1 MMKKRK
7 FKIYNEEL
15 LLKIIGLSALVFL
28 LKGGRLLILLMFIY
42 FLINEQLEKKKHED
56 NIKKM
61 KEYEKSKRYF

>member
-1 MMKKRK
+1 MKKRK

-42 FLINEQLEKKKHED
+42 FFINEQLEKKKHED

>member
-1 MMKKRK
+1 MDKRK

-15 LLKIIGLSALVFL
+15 LLKIIGLSAFVFL

-42 FLINEQLEKKKHED
+42 FFINEQFEKKKHED